1 MDHKYEPR
9 NTHMKNVV
17 KGSDPYYRIG
27 PRRPFWLYQLGYA
40 VLVLILLIA
49 SFASL
54 FVIAE
59 ALR

>member
-1 MDHKYEPR
+1 MSKAVMGHDHK
-9 NTHMKNVV
+9 H
-17 KGSDPYYRIG
+17 RIR
-27 PRRPFWLYQLGYA
+27 PKRTPFWLYQLGYA
-40 VLVLILLIA
+40 LLVLIILIA